1 MADWQNPPTHSS
13 SSQVPPPHAKPA
25 LAVITL
31 SLMTINIVL
40 FAWQVLSG
48 VDIQSPSLA
57 AALAWGADFAPLTYL
72 QEPWRL
78 LSSMFFHFGLPHL
91 MFNVWALYVFG
102 NLAEPCFG
110 RLYFLCLYLLAG
122 LMGSL
127 LSGYIDIQN
136 SFEFLVSY
144 DQSLIPRISAGASG
158 AVMGIG
164 GALTALS
171 FFPRLAKQRLAL
183 DKKSLLFILGINL
196 AFGFVASGINNAA
209 HIGGMLMG
217 VIMASLWYLNQH
229 RHWPRWTLGIIVL
242 IGAALC
248 YAFFQYNLSQSL
260 ELAPL
265 WLELINQIK
274 QL

>member
-1 MADWQNPPTHSS
+1 
-13 SSQVPPPHAKPA
+13 
-25 LAVITL
+25 
-31 SLMTINIVL
+31 
-40 FAWQVLSG
+40 
-48 VDIQSPSLA
+48 
-57 AALAWGADFAPLTYL
+57 
-72 QEPWRL
+72 
-78 LSSMFFHFGLPHL
+78 
-91 MFNVWALYVFG
+91 
-102 NLAEPCFG
+102 
-110 RLYFLCLYLLAG
+110 
-122 LMGSL
+122 MGSL
-127 LSGYIDIQN
+127 LSGFIDIQN